1 MKKMEEKITQTIENL
16 INDFESYP
24 DKYLTESNVRCLLF
38 KELVESQELGQPQ
51 KTEDN
56 SYSIPLHTEVRWY
69 GQSAKLKWRSDIV
82 VVDVSSLRVK
92 NNIFRLPSKGY
103 GFNKPLAIIEIK
115 LRRTKGDT
123 DNAFIKKVQEDVRKL
138 KERKREIPGDYPC
151 YLIVLDKKNDIQEK
165 IARADDIK
173 IYYKYSGNKPPSKT
187 ARKLLYISICAYS
200 LHQIDGINT
209 IALIFIIHITLE
221 LSCMV

>member
-1 MKKMEEKITQTIENL
+1 MNNFAMEKMEEKITQTIKDL
-16 INDFESYP
+16 INDFESCP
-24 DKYLTESNVRCLLF
+24 DKYLTESDVRCLLF
-38 KELVESQELGQPQ
+38 KKLVESSQGLAQPQ

-69 GQSAKLKWRSDIV
+69 GQSGKLKWRSDV
-82 VVDVSSLRVK
+82 VVVNVSSLRVK

-115 LRRTKGDT
+115 LRRTNGDT
-123 DNAFIKKVQEDVRKL
+123 DNAFIKKVQKDISKL
-138 KERKREIPGDYPC
+138 KEIKKEIPGDYPC

-173 IYYKYSGNKPPSKT
+173 IFYKYSGNN
-187 ARKLLYISICAYS
+187 
-200 LHQIDGINT
+200 HQASQSQRI
-209 IALIFIIHITLE
+209 
-221 LSCMV
+221 